1 MDMIAYKALA
11 TELGTARDITESL
24 ASISCPTTVLVGE
37 ADEPFVEPSR
47 IMADRVPNAVLKTI
61 SDASHCPQYENA
73 AGWKEVISAHLTRS
87 T

>member
-1 MDMIAYKALA
+1 MIAYKALA
-11 TELGTARDITESL
+11 MELGTAGDTTESL

-47 IMADRVPNAVLKTI
+47 IMADRIPNAELHI
-61 SDASHCPQYENA
+61 INDASHCPQYENA
-73 AGWKEVISAHLTRS
+73 SRWQDVISAHLTRS